1 MSRTP
6 TSASS
11 PTCSA
16 SFWPRPRP
24 QDTRPS
30 RRHRSLMPRC
40 IRTCCGTDRRRT
52 PLACTG
58 ASGTGSTGH
67 STASKR
73 GRQRAAAADSVP
85 SLSGESYAGAV
96 VTEAGTHD
104 SVQSIVY
111 VAAFAPDKGESVN
124 TLIADPPPGAPVP
137 PILPPYEG
145 LPPARPDQVRAL
157 VRRRPSLRSSGL
169 HGRLPGPVGRRC
181 PVRHHRRPRLAEP
194 AELVPRRHRGSDDP
208 PAGPARH
215 GRPGRLHRERGGR
228 QPLRLPVPTRRSG
241 HIIAQAAAN

>member
-124 TLIADPPPGAPVP
+124 TLIADPPPGAPCRRSCP
-137 PILPPYEG
+137 PTWASSCSTGPSSRTCSPPTF
-145 LPPARPDQVRAL
+145 PPVK
-157 VRRRPSLRSSGL
+157 RPSWPTPRSRGASMPCPAPSPTPPGGA
-169 HGRLPGPVGRRC
+169 GRAGTSSP
-181 PVRHHRRPRLAEP
+181 PRI
-194 AELVPRRHRGSDDP
+194 G
-208 PAGPARH
+208 
-215 GRPGRLHRERGGR
+215 
-228 QPLRLPVPTRRSG
+228 
-241 HIIAQAAAN
+241 